1 MATITY
7 PTQTIVEKCL
17 QSIFPGLN
25 HGCLNQSISILGNV
39 SEYHYLLCKYG
50 CLPVNVNNVTGVDIP
65 ILVTDNNEPPHKGTV
80 VLLAQDP
87 LRNVKKDDMLKSCT
101 LSNGCLIGQNPIVGT
116 PFAFHYQPQFY
127 SQTEAYRVVIRGN
140 NTIMGLLSKGYQ
152 VYVTDVWKTWDQ
164 NKLYRRGRWGINNP
178 HTICLIEELNV
189 IKPNYIILMGKQ
201 AQNKYRSIANNLNFS
216 PTLVIGPHLSNA
228 ANGAWNKLIGSTA
241 LHDKVNYYLNQ
252 IP

>member
-25 HGCLNQSISILGNV
+25 LGCLNLSISVLGNV
-39 SEYHYLLCKYG
+39 SEYHNLPRNYG
-50 CLPVNVNNVTGVDIP
+50 HLPVNVGNNVTGVDIP

-87 LRNVKKDDMLKSCT
+87 IRNPNDPMLH
-101 LSNGCLIGQNPIVGT
+101 GCNFQRPIVGT
-116 PFAFHYQPQFY
+116 PFAFHYQLQYY
-127 SQTEAYRVVIRGN
+127 SQTDAYRLVIN
-140 NTIMGLLSKGYQ
+140 GLMNKGYQ

-164 NKLYRRGRWGINNP
+164 HKLYRRGRWGINNP
-178 HTICLIEELNV
+178 HTICLIEELND

-201 AQNKYRSIANNLNFS
+201 AQNKYRSIANNLNCS
-216 PTLVIGPHLSNA
+216 PNQVIGPHLSYA
-228 ANGAWNKLIGSTA
+228 ANGAWKTLIGSTA
-241 LHDKVNYYLNQ
+241 LHNKVNYYLNQ

>member
-25 HGCLNQSISILGNV
+25 LGCLNLSISVLGNV
-39 SEYHYLLCKYG
+39 SEYHNLPSRYG
-50 CLPVNVNNVTGVDIP
+50 HLPVNVGNNVTGVDIP
-65 ILVTDNNEPPHKGTV
+65 IMVTDNVKPPHKGTV

-87 LRNVKKDDMLKSCT
+87 LRNPNGLMLR
-101 LSNGCLIGQNPIVGT
+101 GCNFQRPIVGT
-116 PFAFHYQPQFY
+116 PFAFHYQLQYY
-127 SQTEAYRVVIRGN
+127 SQTDVYRVVIRGN
-140 NTIMGLLSKGYQ
+140 NTIIGLLSKGYQ

-178 HTICLIEELNV
+178 HTICLIEELNS

>member
-25 HGCLNQSISILGNV
+25 PGCLNHSISVLGNV
-39 SEYHYLLCKYG
+39 SEFHNQRRKYG

-80 VLLAQDP
+80 VILAQDP
-87 LRNVKKDDMLKSCT
+87 IRNPNDPMLH
-101 LSNGCLIGQNPIVGT
+101 GCNFQRPIVGT
-116 PFAFHYQPQFY
+116 PFAFHYQLQYY

-140 NTIMGLLSKGYQ
+140 NTIIGLLSKGYQ

-164 NKLYRRGRWGINNP
+164 NKLYRRGRWGITNP
-178 HTICLIEELNV
+178 HTICLIDEINY
-189 IKPNYIILMGKQ
+189 IKPNYIILMGNM
-201 AQNKYRSIANNLNFS
+201 AQNKYDSIVNYLTCS
-216 PTLVIGPHLSNA
+216 PTQIREYHLSRT
-228 ANGAWNKLIGSTA
+228 ANGAWKKKIGSTIPQ
-241 LHDKVNYYLNQ
+241 DKANYILNQ